1 MKIVQKNKNA
11 YRIYNIE
18 EKFEA
23 GLELLGTEVKS
34 IREGRINI
42 KESYC
47 RFKGNEL
54 FLLKANIT
62 PYVHSSFYNHEPD
75 RKRKLLLHKRELRKL
90 QSSVMQKGYTIVPL
104 KVYFNNKGL
113 IKLEIGLGKG
123 RNIHDKREDLK
134 DKAIKR
140 DIDREMKY
148 RDY

>member
-18 EKFEA
+18 DKFEA

-47 RFKGNEL
+47 RFKGAEL

-62 PYVHSSFYNHEPD
+62 PYAHSSFFNHEPD

-104 KVYFNNKGL
+104 MVYFNEKGL

-123 RNIHDKREDLK
+123 KNIHDKREDLK

-140 DIDREMKY
+140 DVAREIKY
-148 RDY
+148 KSF